1 MERRLVAILCTDVV
15 GSYIPMGEYEDEPL
29 DYLPSLLCVVQLE
42 DSE

>member
-15 GSYIPMGEYEDEPL
+15 GYFTLMGEYEAGTL
-29 DYLPSLLCVVQLE
+29 DYLRSLLWVVQLE